1 MHTAI
6 LASNQIFKQV
16 TVLSFSFF
24 VLSTGLLRRNKE
36 NYFANNVFS
45 TVSMSASQFKAK
57 PDRSAR
63 FCRAIPSIGVN
74 AQYLFFCLLA

>member
-36 NYFANNVFS
+36 SYFANNVFS

-63 FCRAIPSIGVN
+63 FCLASASPSVTAHCFI
-74 AQYLFFCLLA
+74 F